1 MTLEPMA
8 HATKSKI
15 AQRRLKHDYVGI
27 CKYRCLIVWL
37 CRSDP
42 GFSPLGLRLKETI
55 MDDQTLKH
63 FMAWLDS
70 KVRPEE
76 HLMVSDKIF
85 ALLADDPSL
94 LDDHSWTQ
102 LRDMSDAW

>member
-1 MTLEPMA
+1 MLARQTSDFLYIV
-8 HATKSKI
+8 TI
-15 AQRRLKHDYVGI
+15 RRPNHDYVGL
-27 CKYRCLIVWL
+27 CKHCSTFVGL
-37 CRSDP
+37 CRHYHHDEA
-42 GFSPLGLRLKETI
+42 LGLGLKETI

-102 LRDMSDAW
+102 LRDMADAW

>member
-1 MTLEPMA
+1 MKERFQNERM
-8 HATKSKI
+8 
-15 AQRRLKHDYVGI
+15 GI
-27 CKYRCLIVWL
+27 RKYRCAFVRL
-37 CRSDP
+37 CRHYHDDET
-42 GFSPLGLRLKETI
+42 LGLGLKETI

-102 LRDMSDAW
+102 LRDMADAW

>member
-1 MTLEPMA
+1 
-8 HATKSKI
+8 
-15 AQRRLKHDYVGI
+15 
-27 CKYRCLIVWL
+27 
-37 CRSDP
+37 
-42 GFSPLGLRLKETI
+42 

-102 LRDMSDAW
+102 LRDMARAW

>member
-1 MTLEPMA
+1 
-8 HATKSKI
+8 
-15 AQRRLKHDYVGI
+15 
-27 CKYRCLIVWL
+27 
-37 CRSDP
+37 
-42 GFSPLGLRLKETI
+42 

-63 FMAWLDS
+63 FMAWLDF

-94 LDDHSWTQ
+94 LDGHSWTQ
-102 LRDMSDAW
+102 LRDMARAW